1 MNYKTSD
8 LRDEYTTRLYN
19 YYNTNSNAILE
30 HMKKLGYNNLNRED
44 DRQRFIIAKLNSPD
58 YLYTSNINIYDL
70 IEQIK
75 QTSEYIN
82 LNKTFSSLF
91 NHKLER
97 AIVLAKYVDTSN
109 LMDFYNRLTFSELY
123 KLTQT

>member
-8 LRDEYTTRLYN
+8 LREEYTTSLYN
-19 YYNTNSNAILE
+19 YYNKRPNAILE

-44 DRQRFIIAKLNSPD
+44 DRQRFIIAKLNTPE
-58 YLYTSNINIYDL
+58 YLYTNNINIYDL

-75 QTSEYIN
+75 QTSEFIN
-82 LNKTFSSLF
+82 MNKTFASLF

-97 AIVLAKYVDTSN
+97 SIVLSKYIDTN
-109 LMDFYNRLTFSELY
+109 DLMDFYNKLTFSELY
-123 KLTQT
+123 KLTQ